1 MSIIQEAL
9 KRAQYDYTDKKSL
22 PPVNEKIGQE
32 PAALPSAETIDLRM
46 VTKKIGII
54 VYVIVLLALVTG
66 FGIRALFIRMA
77 APVRVDRGS
86 ENSMPIAQKVIL
98 PDNPV
103 SPSLPSKAVVQ
114 ATKNL
119 FTKAVQPS
127 APSSLVLNG
136 IMYIKGNPKAI
147 INGTVVTEGDVIG
160 GATVTSITQNNVM
173 LKYNNND
180 NKVEMALKL
189 KE

>member
-9 KRAQYDYTDKKSL
+9 KRAQYNYTDKKSL
-22 PPVNEKIGQE
+22 PPVSEKSEQE
-32 PAALPSAETIDLRM
+32 PVVPSPAEAIDLR
-46 VTKKIGII
+46 VITKKMGII

-66 FGIRALFIRMA
+66 FGIRALFLKMA
-77 APVRVDRGS
+77 ALGKGKES
-86 ENSMPIAQKVIL
+86 ENLIAAAQKAI

-103 SPSLPSKAVVQ
+103 SPSLPSTVVARATEKLFAKAI
-114 ATKNL
+114 
-119 FTKAVQPS
+119 QPS
-127 APSSLVLNG
+127 SPSSLVLNG
-136 IMYIKGNPKAI
+136 IMYIEKNPKAI
-147 INGTVVTEGDVIG
+147 INGMVVTEGDVIG